1 MTTDL
6 WMLVATALLALILPF
21 VYSTSRILRPGGFA
35 WSLSNREQPLEIS
48 PWTARAIRAHQNLVE
63 NIGPFAVLVLVAHV
77 AGKSDPLTAL
87 GSTIFFWSRLA
98 HALLYIA
105 GLTYL
110 RTFAFGAGLVG
121 EVVILRQ
128 LWQ

>member
-21 VYSTSRILRPGGFA
+21 VYSASRVLRPGGFA
-35 WSLSNREQPLEIS
+35 WSLGNRDQPIEIS
-48 PWTARAIRAHQNLVE
+48 PWTGRAIRAHQNLVE
-63 NIGPFAVLVLVAHV
+63 NIGPFAVLVLVAYV
-77 AGKSDPLTAL
+77 AGKADPLTAL
-87 GSTIFFWSRLA
+87 GSTIFFWSRVA

-105 GLTYL
+105 GLTHL

-121 EVVILRQ
+121 EVLILRQ